1 MRGVKHLVVGVL
13 LVVLALSA
21 FVRAE
26 ACWVEEW
33 KRDQPIIINSML
45 AAFSLFNVPEALQ
58 ARYELFHTAY
68 VDGRRITIVD
78 QPLIPSTK
86 LDESPPDRQVDQRGV
101 REGPFDVYGE

>member
-1 MRGVKHLVVGVL
+1 VDVGAL
-13 LVVLALSA
+13 LVVLALSG

-33 KRDQPIIINSML
+33 KRDQPVIINSML

-68 VDGRRITIVD
+68 VDGRGITIVAACTR
-78 QPLIPSTK
+78 TK
-86 LDESPPDRQVDQRGV
+86 LDEPPPNR
-101 REGPFDVYGE
+101 